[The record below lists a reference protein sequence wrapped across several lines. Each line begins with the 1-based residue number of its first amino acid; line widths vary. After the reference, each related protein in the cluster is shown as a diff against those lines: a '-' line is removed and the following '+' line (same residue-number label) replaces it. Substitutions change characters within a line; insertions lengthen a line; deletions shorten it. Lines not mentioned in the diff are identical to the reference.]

1 MKDFREL
8 KVWQKSHILTLG
20 VYRMT
25 LQFPREELYQ
35 LTSQIRRSAS
45 LIPTNI
51 AEGAGRGGD
60 PEFKRYLIVAYGSSS
75 ELDYQLILARDLGY
89 LPQEKCTPLYQQ
101 LVEVQRM
108 LHRLIQTIKADS

>member
-8 KVWQKSHILTLG
+8 KVWQKSHIFTLG
-20 VYRMT
+20 VYRMA

-51 AEGAGRGGD
+51 AEGAGW
-60 PEFKRYLIVAYGSSS
+60 
-75 ELDYQLILARDLGY
+75 
-89 LPQEKCTPLYQQ
+89 
-101 LVEVQRM
+101 
-108 LHRLIQTIKADS
+108 